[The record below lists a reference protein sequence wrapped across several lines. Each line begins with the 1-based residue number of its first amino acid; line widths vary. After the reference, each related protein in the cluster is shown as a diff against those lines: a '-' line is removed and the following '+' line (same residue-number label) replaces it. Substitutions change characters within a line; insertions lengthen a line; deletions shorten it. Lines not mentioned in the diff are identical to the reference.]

1 MNHEGVD
8 VKDLTIRF
16 GRTTAIDQLSFSLTA
31 GTSVALIGRNGAG
44 KSTTLRVLAGVLP
57 PNAGEVMLNGINIV
71 KDPIAARFEVGYCPD
86 VGGLIPRAT
95 LWEHLELSAT
105 IRGLDTSWQGRA
117 QELIAAFDLTG
128 AADRITAEFSHGMSR
143 RSAVILAALHQ
154 PKVLLL
160 DEPFDGVDPLGV
172 DATMDV
178 IAQAEASG
186 STVIVSTHLLP
197 LAVAACSRALVL
209 ANGHITSDG
218 PTSELAGL
226 AGEQVYRRLL
236 T

>member
-1 MNHEGVD
+1 MSHEGVD

-71 KDPIAARFEVGYCPD
+71 KDPIAARFEAGYCPD

-105 IRGLDTSWQGRA
+105 IRGMDTSWQERA
-117 QELIAAFDLTG
+117 QDLLAAFDLTG
-128 AADRITAEFSHGMSR
+128 AADRMTAEFSHGMSR

-186 STVIVSTHLLP
+186 STVIVSTHMLP

-226 AGEQVYRRLL
+226 EGEQVYRRLL

>member
-71 KDPIAARFEVGYCPD
+71 NDPIAARFEVGYCPD

-117 QELIAAFDLTG
+117 QELIEAFDLTG

-226 AGEQVYRRLL
+226 EGEQVYRRLL

>member
-1 MNHEGVD
+1 MSHEGVD

-71 KDPIAARFEVGYCPD
+71 KDPIAARFAVGYCPD

-105 IRGLDTSWQGRA
+105 IRGMDTSWQERA
-117 QELIAAFDLTG
+117 QELLAAFDLTG

-186 STVIVSTHLLP
+186 STVIVSTHMLP

-209 ANGHITSDG
+209 ANGHIISDG

-226 AGEQVYRRLL
+226 EGEQVYRRLL

>member
-1 MNHEGVD
+1 
-8 VKDLTIRF
+8 
-16 GRTTAIDQLSFSLTA
+16 
-31 GTSVALIGRNGAG
+31 
-44 KSTTLRVLAGVLP
+44 
-57 PNAGEVMLNGINIV
+57 MLNGINIV

-226 AGEQVYRRLL
+226 EGEQVYRRLL